1 MLYISSQE
9 EYGIRLLVHLANNKS
24 QVSSLADIAEAEKIS
39 LAYIRKIFNLLKK
52 ENLVISTRGSKGG
65 YELSRPASEIS
76 LADIF
81 KALQTHK
88 QYFNCSDFSGE
99 DDKCVHLT
107 NCSIRGLL
115 GFIEKQVINSLNTV
129 SLEEL
134 AASEEKEIN
143 NILKEKVKCH

>member
-1 MLYISSQE
+1 MLYISTQE
-9 EYGIRLLVHLANNKS
+9 EYGIRLLVYLAENNA
-24 QVSSLADIAEAEKIS
+24 QVASLADISESEKIS

-52 ENLVISTRGSKGG
+52 EGLVVATRGAKGG
-65 YELSRPASEIS
+65 YELSRPATDIS

-115 GFIEKQVINSLNTV
+115 SFVEKQVINSLSAI

-134 AASEEKEIN
+134 AISQEKEIK
-143 NILKEKVKCH
+143 NILEEKVQCH